1 MARAPREIVLAA
13 FAACAL
19 GRNVARAQGSVD
31 LYTMGPGRDVFSR
44 YGHASLCVRDAES
57 PDGRCYN
64 YGTTDFST
72 PVPLTWSVLRGR
84 ARFWV
89 SLSSRER
96 MVAWYGPQGEDRT
109 LWRQPIALSP
119 DALARLEER
128 LRNDMLP
135 GSREYVYHHFLDNCT
150 TRLRDHLDAV
160 TDGALRRGTA
170 YPHGETWRSLV
181 LDGLSSSTPL
191 LVAGELLLGR
201 PLDRQPTRWE
211 AMFLPAVL
219 RAEVARALGST
230 PVVEH
235 ARTDAVPVGD
245 RTRGRK
251 AIVVAALALALASW
265 PSRTRRTV
273 LALGGLFAG
282 LAGALVW
289 TLALASSLPELSQND
304 LRAVLLPTDLFV
316 GLLRGDTLVRY
327 ARARLVMALLASLAQ
342 AVGLTPQPLVG
353 PALFVAVLM
362 APWAMREATRPAA

>member
-1 MARAPREIVLAA
+1 MARAPREMALTVL
-13 FAACAL
+13 AACAL
-19 GRNVARAQGSVD
+19 GRGVARAQGSVD

-89 SLSSRER
+89 SLSSRAR
-96 MVAWYGPQGEDRT
+96 MEAWYGPEGEDRT
-109 LWRQPIALSP
+109 LWRQPVALSP
-119 DALARLEER
+119 AALARLEQR

-135 GSREYVYHHFLDNCT
+135 GSREYVYHHFRDNCT

-160 TDGALRRGTA
+160 TDGALRRGTGFS
-170 YPHGETWRSLV
+170 HGETWRTLV
-181 LDGLSSSTPL
+181 LDGLASSTPL

-201 PLDRQPTRWE
+201 PLDRAPTRWE

-230 PVVEH
+230 PVAVH
-235 ARTDAVPVGD
+235 TRADAAPVGD
-245 RTRGRK
+245 RARGRA

-273 LALGGLFAG
+273 RALGGLAAG
-282 LAGALVW
+282 LAGLVVW
-289 TLALASSLPELSQND
+289 TLALASSLPELAQND
-304 LRAVLLPTDLFV
+304 LRAVLLPTDLVV
-316 GLLRGDTLVRY
+316 GALRGETLVRY

-342 AVGLTPQPLVG
+342 ALGLTPQPLAG

>member
-1 MARAPREIVLAA
+1 MARAPREMALTVL
-13 FAACAL
+13 AACAL
-19 GRNVARAQGSVD
+19 GRGVARAQGSVD

-89 SLSSRER
+89 SLSSRAR
-96 MVAWYGPQGEDRT
+96 MEAWYGPEGEDRT
-109 LWRQPIALSP
+109 LWRQPVALSP
-119 DALARLEER
+119 AALARLEQR

-135 GSREYVYHHFLDNCT
+135 GSREYVYHHFRDNCT

-160 TDGALRRGTA
+160 TDGALRRGTGFS
-170 YPHGETWRSLV
+170 HGETWRTLV
-181 LDGLSSSTPL
+181 LDGLASSTPL

-201 PLDRQPTRWE
+201 PLDREPTRWE

-230 PVVEH
+230 PVAVH
-235 ARTDAVPVGD
+235 TRADAAPVGD
-245 RTRGRK
+245 RARGRA

-273 LALGGLFAG
+273 RALGGLAAG
-282 LAGALVW
+282 LAGLVVW
-289 TLALASSLPELSQND
+289 TLALASSLPELAQND
-304 LRAVLLPTDLFV
+304 LRAVLLPTDLVV
-316 GLLRGDTLVRY
+316 GALRGETLVRY

-342 AVGLTPQPLVG
+342 ALGLTPQPLAG